1 MKFSNSINDSTGAG
15 TPGNMRVRVVKN
27 TFVLLAGQAALI
39 ASSAIT
45 TLFLAR
51 GLGPDQFGEYN
62 AVIAFVGLFLP
73 IANFGLDIILVRE
86 LSQNPKQAARIL
98 GAGILVRLATSVI
111 AILFCIGSSWYFG
124 YSPFE
129 KMLITLW
136 SLSLLLSSGQL
147 FQTPFALELNNLR
160 PVRVTSIAALTG
172 TLLKL
177 IMVLAGLPLASYLV
191 LDLLT
196 TLTTSI
202 FLWRAAHRHSS
213 IRPEWNTDRQVWST
227 LLHDCFPLFVSS
239 IFIAVYHR
247 IDQQFLLMWK
257 GTAEVGEYASAVRVA
272 ELLNL
277 VPVFLMRSAFPIIAA
292 AAGKFESNAPVQ
304 LSRRCYRYLFITA
317 FPVLFV
323 GIALAPET
331 INLLYGKNYFGAA
344 PALPWLMGAEI
355 PIIAGIVYGHFS
367 IASNLQRFDVLFTFI
382 NMCTNLGLCIV
393 LIPEHGLVGAAIASL
408 ISYSLS
414 IPLQFLFKATRE
426 FSIALILEAIRFLAV
441 GVCTWLGFRVLEGF
455 LPVTVSLLISV
466 AVFAVSA
473 FLLKLITRK
482 DIEGIFA

>member
-1 MKFSNSINDSTGAG
+1 
-15 TPGNMRVRVVKN
+15 MRVRVVKN

-39 ASSAIT
+39 VSSAIT
-45 TLFLAR
+45 TLLLAR

-86 LSQNPKQAARIL
+86 LSQNPRKAGRIL
-98 GAGILVRLATSVI
+98 GAGILLRLATSVI

-124 YSPFE
+124 YSAFE
-129 KMLITLW
+129 RMLIALW

-147 FQTPFALELNNLR
+147 LQVPFTLELNNLR

-177 IMVLAGLPLASYLV
+177 VMILAGLPLASYLV

-202 FLWRAAHRHSS
+202 FLWRAAQHHSD
-213 IRPEWNTDRQVWST
+213 IRPEWNTDRQVWRA
-227 LLHDCFPLFVSS
+227 LLHDCFPLLVSS
-239 IFIAVYHR
+239 VFIAVYHR

-257 GTAEVGEYASAVRVA
+257 GTGEVGEYASAVRVA

-292 AAGKFESNAPVQ
+292 AAGKSEGNAPVE
-304 LSRRCYRYLFITA
+304 LSRRCYRYLFAAA
-317 FPVLFV
+317 FPVLFA
-323 GIALAPET
+323 GIALAPQT
-331 INLLYGKNYFGAA
+331 INLLYGKNYSGAA
-344 PALPWLMGAEI
+344 PALPWLMAAEI

-367 IASNLQRFDVLFTFI
+367 VASNLQRFDVLFTFL
-382 NMCTNLGLCIV
+382 NMCTNLGLCVV
-393 LIPEHGLVGAAIASL
+393 LIPAHGLIGAAIASL

-414 IPLQFLFKATRE
+414 VPLQLLFKATRK
-426 FSIALILEAIRFLAV
+426 FSVALILEVTRFLAV
-441 GVCTWLGFRVLEGF
+441 GTCTLLAFRVLQEI
-455 LPVTVSLLISV
+455 LPLALSLLISG
-466 AVFAVSA
+466 AVFAASA
-473 FLLKLITRK
+473 FALKLVTRK